1 MDCPRCSNAMEAHT
15 LEGNIGRAVEI
26 DLCEPCQSLW
36 LDAQENLRLTPGAT
50 LVLFRV
56 IGEHVAK
63 PGVSEFSGKCPRCRA
78 SLRRTQDLQRAT
90 RFEYHR
96 CPNNHGR
103 LITFF
108 DFLKEKDFVK
118 PLTPKQVAE
127 LRKNI
132 QTVNCSNCGAPVD
145 LAKGSD
151 CAHCG
156 SPLSMLDM
164 DHAEQLVAQLREA
177 DRPDKPVDPAL
188 PLALARARR
197 EVDEAFKGLPR
208 EHIWLQQGS
217 SLGLV
222 GAGLTA
228 LVRLLKG
235 EA

>member
-1 MDCPRCSNAMEAHT
+1 MDVCCSNAMEAHT

-63 PGVSEFSGKCPRCRA
+63 PGASNSPASVRA
-78 SLRRTQDLQRAT
+78 VAHRYAALRICSAT
-90 RFEYHR
+90 RFDNHR

-103 LITFF
+103 LITFLF
-108 DFLKEKDFVK
+108 PEREGFCQAADTKAGRGTAQEHSNGELF
-118 PLTPKQVAE
+118 E
-127 LRKNI
+127 LR
-132 QTVNCSNCGAPVD
+132 VPVH

-164 DHAEQLVAQLREA
+164 DHAEQLVAQLRQ
-177 DRPDKPVDPAL
+177 RT
-188 PLALARARR
+188 
-197 EVDEAFKGLPR
+197 GLINPSIPPCR
-208 EHIWLQQGS
+208 WRWPGRD
-217 SLGLV
+217 GN
-222 GAGLTA
+222 G
-228 LVRLLKG
+228 
-235 EA
+235 